1 VFFLDGGKQEK
12 KYEYLFFGRNNLNE
26 ISIRLSKLD
35 NKRNSNFQSIYVT
48 KKCEQFILSYG
59 SMHSFRREE
68 NKKKKIQM
76 FDFRPK
82 QPE

>member
-12 KYEYLFFGRNNLNE
+12 KSEYLFFSRNNLNE

-48 KKCEQFILSYG
+48 KKCEKFILSYG

-68 NKKKKIQM
+68 NKKKKN
-76 FDFRPK
+76 PNV
-82 QPE
+82 